1 MNQKQVCQECGSRM
15 FGRSDKKFCSDLC
28 RNSYHNRLNSE
39 QNSFMRQINGTLK
52 RNRKILED
60 LFARH
65 TEPLNR
71 NELQELGFNF
81 RHYTGSERT
90 DKGVRYFCYEFVYS
104 YLSKNEIKLSKMDVD

>member
-1 MNQKQVCQECGSRM
+1 
-15 FGRSDKKFCSDLC
+15 
-28 RNSYHNRLNSE
+28 
-39 QNSFMRQINGTLK
+39 MRQINGTLK